1 MVIDEAKLSV
11 THTEFDTSYTENEDV
26 SQSVLRL
33 SPSEFLAVYG
43 ASISSHAI
51 VFINSDNSFDWT
63 VCDLCDGMNIYSSG
77 SLNLE
82 SFN

>member
-33 SPSEFLAVYG
+33 SPSEFLAVYDT
-43 ASISSHAI
+43 SISSHAI
-51 VFINSDNSFDWT
+51 VFINSDNSFNRT
-63 VCDLCDGMNIYSSG
+63 FCDICDEMSIYFS
-77 SLNLE
+77 E
-82 SFN
+82 EY